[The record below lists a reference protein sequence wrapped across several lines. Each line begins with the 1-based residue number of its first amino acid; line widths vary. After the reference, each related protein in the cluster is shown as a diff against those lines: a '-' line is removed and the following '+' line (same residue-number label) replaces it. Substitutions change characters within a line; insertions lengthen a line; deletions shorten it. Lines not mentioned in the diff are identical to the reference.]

1 MMIKNI
7 ARISVLVLVVFNACK
22 PAITPEVLYGKW
34 NYTRLEKPNA
44 HPASVEPD
52 WKLKLEKPYVLFL
65 KNNEM
70 QMWWSGELFAHGK
83 FSVKD
88 NDIWFNQVFDGGQTR
103 EFPFH
108 IVELKDGTMVFE
120 TSGEDG
126 SKVTVV
132 KQ

>member
-1 MMIKNI
+1 MIKNI
-7 ARISVLVLVVFNACK
+7 APLTLIVFIFFAACK
-22 PAITPEVLYGKW
+22 PSVTPETLYGKW
-34 NYTRLEKPNA
+34 NYTRLEKPDA
-44 HPASVEPD
+44 HPATVEPD

-83 FSVKD
+83 FRVED
-88 NDIWFNQVFDGGQTR
+88 NAIWFKQVLDGGQTR

-108 IVELKDGTMVFE
+108 IIELKDKTMVFE